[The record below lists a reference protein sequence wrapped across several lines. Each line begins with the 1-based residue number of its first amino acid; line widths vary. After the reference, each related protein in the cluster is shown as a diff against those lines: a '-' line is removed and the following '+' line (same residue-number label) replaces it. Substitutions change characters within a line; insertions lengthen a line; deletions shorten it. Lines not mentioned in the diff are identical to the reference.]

1 MLLFMVLWI
10 IWVLRFLDTEAVT
23 CQTKFLVYNP
33 FGIPSCFMFVWSYS
47 FSSCVWTI
55 ILLNGPLHVY
65 LSFIIFKLR
74 WNRNHGMADFMIKH
88 KNQHI
93 IIGES
98 ASVMLYK
105 TVMCRDRQPLSISK
119 QWSGNYILKL
129 SPGRRPWKLL
139 LLYRHLLTVSLSKY
153 TNKSLDPKLARVSYV
168 YPSAPF
174 YIIIYKY
181 QGKNVSGFIIIK
193 EVQLKSTYISS
204 IIYISS
210 FCNHM

>member
-33 FGIPSCFMFVWSYS
+33 FGTPSCFMFVWSYS

-65 LSFIIFKLR
+65 HSFIIFKLQ

-105 TVMCRDRQPLSISK
+105 TVMCRDSF
-119 QWSGNYILKL
+119 
-129 SPGRRPWKLL
+129 
-139 LLYRHLLTVSLSKY
+139 SLSLNNDQQTIYSSFLRGGGLGNRCFCIDSFTKQIHQQ
-153 TNKSLDPKLARVSYV
+153 KPWSQASQSQLCVSFCTLLHHHIQI
-168 YPSAPF
+168 PRKKCEWF
-174 YIIIYKY
+174 YYY
-181 QGKNVSGFIIIK
+181 QGSTIK
-193 EVQLKSTYISS
+193 VH
-204 IIYISS
+204 IY
-210 FCNHM
+210 HR